1 MEWKYINVIFLHLY
15 LYMEKKFMSM
25 SEKTFIFQRK
35 PEKWKR
41 FLFRMVIIQFTIFP
55 CFVTSISFAKH
66 TFAFLVPCKEFLF
79 CISSVYFFHS
89 FINNCKKKKQFTRV
103 AYCILIIMFIWFL
116 QVLDESFSN
125 SQCGACR
132 ILHQKTKSDTE
143 NKTHLNAKKP
153 SSLDGFQLIS
163 RFCYFFFFLLLWVTP
178 QQKDYELSAVFVF
191 AAYSSISCHRKI
203 LSKIVRMIDI
213 VHNAIDAH

>member
-1 MEWKYINVIFLHLY
+1 MSFFSISTWT
-15 LYMEKKFMSM
+15 KKFMSM

-41 FLFRMVIIQFTIFP
+41 FLFRMVIIQFNIFP

-66 TFAFLVPCKEFLF
+66 TFAFLVPWKEFLF

-89 FINNCKKKKQFTRV
+89 RINNCKKKKQFTRV

-116 QVLDESFSN
+116 QVLNESFSN
-125 SQCGACR
+125 SQCGAYK

-143 NKTHLNAKKP
+143 YKTHLNAEKA

-163 RFCYFFFFLLLWVTP
+163 RFCYFCFSSYLCESHHSKRIMNCRQFLVLLLTLQYHATEKYFLKLFGW
-178 QQKDYELSAVFVF
+178 
-191 AAYSSISCHRKI
+191 
-203 LSKIVRMIDI
+203 
-213 VHNAIDAH
+213 